1 MNNGMSPF
9 NAQFTQNEVRLRED
23 LIIKSIVSLIN
34 DSQQMLEIVP
44 YFLNYG
50 IIDWSWPLRFVK
62 GNQEYKGFKFYSY
75 DAYEA
80 ICKGERKFTRD
91 HYFPKKR
98 LKKILYNMEYPDIN
112 SVRQIMEK
120 YGEVCVITK
129 QEDAR
134 LRKANLHNDMPS
146 GWQIGDDAFARYQTV
161 SIRVRT
167 NDCQWQAY
175 QNH

>member
-80 ICKGERKFTRD
+80 IRNGERKFKKMRDYAKPIFTMTCRQGGKLVMMRLPATRLLVLGCGRMIANG
-91 HYFPKKR
+91 K
-98 LKKILYNMEYPDIN
+98 LIKIIKTLLHTD
-112 SVRQIMEK
+112 
-120 YGEVCVITK
+120 
-129 QEDAR
+129 ED
-134 LRKANLHNDMPS
+134 LDFLLQLNKEDLE
-146 GWQIGDDAFARYQTV
+146 
-161 SIRVRT
+161 
-167 NDCQWQAY
+167 
-175 QNH
+175 